1 MHFGERICRVRVE
14 PAARASDGK
23 DGSCQEAR
31 AYKRRPR
38 SIDATKIKRI
48 MDEGVGASAVAKKL
62 GIGRAS
68 PLKLPKCARKGL
80 HTQHQCRCSKPLQ
93 AESLRFNRRN
103 VSDDN
108 RGDPGVD
115 RVRQSRSTTR

>member
-68 PLKLPKCARKGL
+68 PLKLPKCARKRDFTHNTNAGAASL
-80 HTQHQCRCSKPLQ
+80 CRPS
-93 AESLRFNRRN
+93 RF
-103 VSDDN
+103 VST
-108 RGDPGVD
+108 GEMSV
-115 RVRQSRSTTR
+115 TIIAATRA